1 MINIDEYKV
10 NSIFE
15 VIPKSWFLKQ
25 TFKEEYLESG
35 NCYEVYYA
43 LGNYYKPK
51 TILEIGV
58 LFGYSAGALILGA
71 KDSIER
77 FDGYDIDWYSRNT
90 YALKGDDNSLDSP
103 NSIPIDTEIEYENWS
118 SNKIAYYK
126 LHELIV
132 SNFGE
137 ENNIELNIM
146 LKDTQH
152 LNYLNNYYDMIHI
165 DGAHPAKEKQHDLY
179 LTVGRCDVV
188 VIDDYDFV
196 PTTKQVVD
204 EFVKRNKN
212 VIQNTIY
219 IPSFRGTYVIEYS
232 K

>member
-1 MINIDEYKV
+1 LTDILKHKID
-10 NSIFE
+10 SIFD

-25 TFKEEYLESG
+25 TFEEDYLESG

-43 LGNYYKPK
+43 LGKYYKPK

-58 LFGYSAGALILGA
+58 LFGYSVGALMLGA

-77 FDGYDIDWYSRNT
+77 LDGYDIDWYSRNT

-103 NSIPIDTEIEYENWS
+103 NSINITSEIEYENWS

-132 SNFGE
+132 DNFGE
-137 ENNIELNIM
+137 GNHIELNIM

-152 LNYLNNYYDMIHI
+152 LKYLKNYYDMIHI
-165 DGAHPAKEKQHDLY
+165 DGAHPATEKSHDLN
-179 LTVGRCDVV
+179 LTINRCSVV

-204 EFVKRNKN
+204 EFVKRNKK

-219 IPSFRGTYVIEYS
+219 IPSFRGTYIIEYI
-232 K
+232 